1 MRNPG
6 IGGEAGPGFRF
17 TQSGL
22 RLLRNA
28 GALTHLDD
36 KPAATKGKSKSK
48 A

>member
-1 MRNPG
+1 MREAKRWRITPLANPPY
-6 IGGEAGPGFRF
+6 E
-17 TQSGL
+17 
-22 RLLRNA
+22 LRNA